1 MITCNAFYETL
12 TKNGISFFTGVP
24 DSLLKDFSA
33 YLTDQSPADRHI
45 IAANEGNAVGLA
57 MGSYLATG
65 QPALVYMQNSGQG
78 NAANPL
84 ISLAD
89 PKVYGIPMLLL
100 VGWRGKPGIHD
111 EPQHRMQGEITL
123 DFFETLQIPTNVLS
137 TDPAQAFSQ
146 VEALLKQAK
155 EESRPVALVVEKGT
169 FEKYTLQNA
178 TKNSFS
184 LHRETAI
191 EHIVEALPT
200 KAVVVATTGKIARE
214 LNEIRQRRNENG
226 STDFLVV
233 GGMGHALQI
242 AAGIAQEKPDHLV
255 CCLDGDGAALMHL
268 GGLGVVASMKQQNL
282 RHIILN
288 NGAHD
293 SVGGQPTI
301 GFKVQFNTIA
311 IACGYASAKKVVDAQ
326 ELKKELS
333 SFMDQ
338 SGPSLL
344 EICVALG
351 SREDLGR
358 PKNTPQENKK
368 ILMEALSNE

>member
-1 MITCNAFYETL
+1 MITCNEFYEKL
-12 TKNGISFFTGVP
+12 TENGVSFFTGVP

-33 YLTDQSPADRHI
+33 YLTDHASTDRHI

-65 QPALVYMQNSGQG
+65 HPALVYMQNSGQG

-89 PKVYGIPMLLL
+89 HKVYGIPMLLL

-111 EPQHRMQGEITL
+111 EPQHRMQGKITIE
-123 DFFETLQIPTNVLS
+123 FFETLQIPTQVLS
-137 TDPAQAFSQ
+137 ADPVLAFSQ
-146 VEALLKQAK
+146 VEALLKQTK
-155 EESRPVALVVEKGT
+155 YESRPVALVVEKGT
-169 FEKYTLQNA
+169 FKKYTLQNA
-178 TKNSFS
+178 TKNTFS
-184 LHRETAI
+184 LHREAAI
-191 EHIVEALPT
+191 EQIVGALPP

-226 STDFLVV
+226 STDFLVI

-242 AAGIAQEKPDHLV
+242 AAGIAQEKPDRLV

-268 GGLGVVASMKQQNL
+268 GGLCVVASMKQKNL

-293 SVGGQPTI
+293 SVGGQPTV
-301 GFKVQFNTIA
+301 GFKVQFNAIA
-311 IACGYASAKKVVDAQ
+311 AACGYASKKKVTNAQ
-326 ELKKELS
+326 KLEKQLY
-333 SFMDQ
+333 SFMKQ
-338 SGPSLL
+338 TGPSLL
-344 EICVALG
+344 EVCVALG
-351 SREDLGR
+351 SREDLSR
-358 PKNTPQENKK
+358 PKQTPQENKQIFMK
-368 ILMEALSNE
+368 ALSNE